1 MVEVMAHDDLVVWGR
16 LCGWALARGHAR
28 SGDPSMLAG
37 YLGDDDVIDHAL
49 ADFAVR
55 YADQTERDHAAFLV
69 AIKQGRV
76 QAETGI

>member
-1 MVEVMAHDDLVVWGR
+1 MAHDDLVTWGR

-37 YLGDDDVIDHAL
+37 YLGDDDVMDRAL
-49 ADFAVR
+49 ADFAVL
-55 YADQTERDHAAFLV
+55 YADQTERDHAAFV
-69 AIKQGRV
+69 AAIKQGRV